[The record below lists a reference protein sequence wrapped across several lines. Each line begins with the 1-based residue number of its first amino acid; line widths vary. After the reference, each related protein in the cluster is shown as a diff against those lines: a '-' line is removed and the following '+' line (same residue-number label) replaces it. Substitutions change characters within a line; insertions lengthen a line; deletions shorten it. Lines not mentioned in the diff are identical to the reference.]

1 MFGLADKSLDALVK
15 TYFENMN
22 DAELYL
28 QLRKGDNI
36 AFDSLFL
43 KYYSTLCAYAKQFVS
58 REDAE
63 EVVQETMLWLWEY
76 RNMHNIE
83 TSLGQYLFRSVKNKC
98 LTLINRDLI
107 KSRVNTVL
115 QSQWQNIFDSPD
127 FYIIEELTTKIEN
140 AIQSL
145 PETYRVAF
153 EMNRFQN
160 KTYQEIA
167 EELDISSKTVA
178 YRIQQALKILRF
190 ELKDYLVLLLISL
203 LDFK

>member
-1 MFGLADKSLDALVK
+1 
-15 TYFENMN
+15 MN
-22 DAELYL
+22 DVELYL
-28 QLRKGDNI
+28 QLKKGDSV

-43 KYYSTLCAYAKQFVS
+43 KYYSILCTYAKQFVS

-76 RNMHNIE
+76 RNTHNIE
-83 TSLGQYLFRSVKNKC
+83 TSLGQYLFRSVRNKC
-98 LTLINRDLI
+98 LTLINHDLV
-107 KSRVNTVL
+107 KSRANTVL
-115 QSQWQNIFDSPD
+115 HNQRQKVFDNPD

-140 AIQSL
+140 AIQAL

-167 EELDISSKTVA
+167 EELSISPKTVA
-178 YRIQQALKILRF
+178 YRIQQSLKILRF
-190 ELKDYLVLLLISL
+190 ELRDYLT
-203 LDFK
+203 